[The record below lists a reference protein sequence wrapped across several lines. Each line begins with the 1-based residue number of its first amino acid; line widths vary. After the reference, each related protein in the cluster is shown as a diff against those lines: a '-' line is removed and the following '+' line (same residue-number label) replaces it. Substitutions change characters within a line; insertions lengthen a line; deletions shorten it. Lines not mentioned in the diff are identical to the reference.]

1 MSQEFKTDFEG
12 EKFNQDEATT
22 RSSIRSSPIAM
33 TLIALGTVFVLYQF
47 FGAGLTFLIF
57 GGLGEGNV
65 QGFRFMT
72 ILSQFLFIFV
82 PTLFFARWQEVNYRE
97 IFKLKKP
104 KLFEIL
110 LAVVGTLS
118 LQSIAQVYLYVQDM
132 LIPIQK
138 LSPIFETLRKMM
150 ERTYSILISAKSPIE
165 FIFVVLVVA
174 LTPAICEEL
183 LFRGLVQYNLTKASN
198 YKLGFIITGII
209 FAMYHANP
217 FSFIPLVALGVYFGY
232 LVYKSG
238 SIFLAM
244 TAHFVN
250 NFTAAYFY
258 YALGK
263 EGIVSGSIGSVL
275 MVGFFSIAVF
285 VSSIYA
291 FEILYVDKNQTSN

>member
-1 MSQEFKTDFEG
+1 MSEEFKDKFES
-12 EKFNQDEATT
+12 EKFNPEESSVAVK
-22 RSSIRSSPIAM
+22 SSIKSSPIAM

-47 FGAGLTFLIF
+47 FGAGLTFLLF
-57 GGLGEGNV
+57 GGLSEGNV

-72 ILSQFLFIFV
+72 MLSQFLFIFV
-82 PTLFFARWQEVNYRE
+82 PTLFFAKWQEVNYRE
-97 IFKLKKP
+97 IFKLKTP
-104 KLFEIL
+104 RLFEIL
-110 LAVVGTLS
+110 LAIVGTLS

-132 LIPIQK
+132 LFPIQK

-150 ERTYSILISAKSPIE
+150 ERTYSILISAKSPLE
-165 FIFVVLVVA
+165 FIFVAIVVA

-183 LFRGLVQYNLTKASN
+183 LFRGLVQYNLSKASN
-198 YKLGFIITGII
+198 YKLGFIITGVI

-217 FSFIPLVALGVYFGY
+217 FSFIPLIALGVYFGY

-258 YALGK
+258 YAFGR
-263 EGIVSGSIGSVL
+263 EGIVQGSAGSMF

-291 FEILYVDKNQTSN
+291 FEILYANKNQI